1 MTHRDLLLFQV
12 LLQLADAVLRHEQA
26 HSKLLRVSS
35 GGTVYL
41 TFPKPN
47 IGSKRGQHRTL
58 SPNFLVLLR

>member
-1 MTHRDLLLFQV
+1 
-12 LLQLADAVLRHEQA
+12 VLRHEQA

-47 IGSKRGQHRTL
+47 IGSKQGGQHRSL
-58 SPNFLVLLR
+58 SPNSQSSYVS